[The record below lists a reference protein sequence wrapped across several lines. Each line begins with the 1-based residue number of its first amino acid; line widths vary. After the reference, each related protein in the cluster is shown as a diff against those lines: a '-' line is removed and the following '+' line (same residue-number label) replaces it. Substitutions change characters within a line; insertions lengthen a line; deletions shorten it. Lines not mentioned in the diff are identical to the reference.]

1 MSTTSIPHP
10 AARVGSIPSTTG
22 RVPLPTER
30 DLVIDLVRVGAI
42 AAVVLG
48 HWLVAGLERADGGLV
63 TVNALG
69 PVEGLRP
76 VTWLFQVMP
85 LFFVAGGAAN
95 HASWTKARDRGTSG
109 SDWIAGRLVR
119 LVRPTVALALVWAV
133 AAAVPALFGLEAA
146 VMADAAWVAGI
157 PLWFLAAYV
166 PTIALA
172 PALGRLGAR
181 APALVLVG
189 LAGGTLVV
197 DLIGIGAGATPVRF
211 LNLLLPWLLFQQLGF
226 WWRESRLPSGRAA
239 AAWAAAFLGATL
251 AATTLG
257 PYPVS
262 MVSVPGEALD
272 NTTPPTVALVLLGC
286 THLFAV
292 RAMLRP
298 LRSFTQ
304 RRPAQVALVVVGSS
318 AMTVYLWHF
327 TALVIVALAALSLD
341 LPLAAVGGDGWWLA
355 KPVWIVA
362 SAAVLAGLIRTFRR
376 FEAPWVLPAAL
387 APRTVAVAALLFV
400 AAAVRMTTAGFSAG
414 GLPLN
419 VDLIGLG
426 LVLGSV
432 IALRSPLRSGMVTR

>member
-1 MSTTSIPHP
+1 MSTTSISRP

-22 RVPLPTER
+22 IQPPAGR

-42 AAVVLG
+42 TAVVLG

-95 HASWTKARDRGTSG
+95 HASWTTARGRGTPA
-109 SDWIAGRLVR
+109 SDWLAGRLVR
-119 LVRPTVALALVWAV
+119 LVRPTLALALVWAV
-133 AAAVPALFGLEAA
+133 AAALPALFDLETA

-172 PALGRLGAR
+172 PALSRLGER
-181 APALVLVG
+181 APVLVLVV

-197 DLIGIGAGATPVRF
+197 DLIGIGGGVTPVRF

-226 WWRESRLPSGRAA
+226 WWRERRLPSGRAA
-239 AAWAAAFLGATL
+239 AAWVSAFLGATL
-251 AATTLG
+251 AVTTVG

-262 MVSVPGEALD
+262 MVTVPGEALG

-298 LRSFTQ
+298 LRSFT
-304 RRPAQVALVVVGSS
+304 RWRPAQVVLVVVGSS

-327 TALVIVALAALSLD
+327 TALVIVALGALALD
-341 LPLAAVGGDGWWLA
+341 LPLAEVGADGWWLA

-362 SAAVLAGLIRTFRR
+362 SAAVLAGLIRIFRR
-376 FEAPWVLPAAL
+376 FETPWVLPARLSA
-387 APRTVAVAALLFV
+387 RTVAVAALLFV
-400 AAAVRMTTAGFSAG
+400 AAAVRMTTAGFHAE

-419 VDLIGLG
+419 VDVISLG

-432 IALRSPLRSGMVTR
+432 VALRNSLRRGMATR

>member
-1 MSTTSIPHP
+1 MSSTTTSRP
-10 AARVGSIPSTTG
+10 AARVGSIPSPTG
-22 RVPLPTER
+22 IQPPAGR

-42 AAVVLG
+42 TAVVLG
-48 HWLVAGLERADGGLV
+48 HWLVAGLERADDGLV

-69 PVEGLRP
+69 PVDGLRP

-95 HASWTKARDRGTSG
+95 HASWTRARGRGTSA
-109 SDWIAGRLVR
+109 SDWIAGRLAR
-119 LVRPTVALALVWAV
+119 LVRPTLVLALVWAV
-133 AAAVPALFGLEAA
+133 AAALPALFDLETA
-146 VMADAAWVAGI
+146 VMADAACVAGI

-172 PALGRLGAR
+172 PALSRLGER
-181 APALVLVG
+181 APALVLLS

-197 DLIGIGAGATPVRF
+197 DLIGIGAGVTPVRF

-226 WWRESRLPSGRAA
+226 WWREGRLPSGWAA
-239 AAWAAAFLGATL
+239 AAWASAFLGATL

-262 MVSVPGEALD
+262 MVSVPGEALG

-298 LRSFTQ
+298 LRSFT
-304 RRPAQVALVVVGSS
+304 RWRPAQVVLIVVGSS

-327 TALVIVALAALSLD
+327 TALAIVALGTLALE
-341 LPLAAVGGDGWWLA
+341 LPLAEVGGDGWWLA
-355 KPVWIVA
+355 KPVWIVT
-362 SAAVLAGLIRTFRR
+362 SAAVLAGLIGIFRR
-376 FEAPWVLPAAL
+376 FEAPWVLPAPRSA
-387 APRTVAVAALLFV
+387 RTVAVAALLFV
-400 AAAVRMTTAGFSAG
+400 AAAVRMTTAGFHAE

-419 VDLIGLG
+419 VDVIGLG

-432 IALRSPLRSGMVTR
+432 VALRNPLRRGMAPM